1 MENLTKAVL
10 AQAAIIISTCNNAA
24 TISGGCFRPCLLVA
38 DKYGQAIEVDVCMP
52 LSYFADS
59 LKLVVLGR
67 DDEQLPPFVASD
79 ASNNEFYIQL

>member
-38 DKYGQAIEVDVCMP
+38 DEYGQAIEADVCVP
-52 LSYFADS
+52 LSHFVDS
-59 LKLVVLGR
+59 LKSVVLDG
-67 DDEQLPPFVASD
+67 DDEQLHH
-79 ASNNEFYIQL
+79 LLRLM